1 MDTAESEE
9 SALYVHG
16 VGWIAQYHYWAD
28 MLWEKGIPFFIR
40 DIKFAEL
47 QRLLEDV
54 SEPPRQKRQRIR
66 RLTNEVNELNR
77 KLAQRA
83 AE

>member
-16 VGWIAQYHYWAD
+16 VGWIAQYHHWAD

-40 DIKFAEL
+40 DIKF
-47 QRLLEDV
+47 
-54 SEPPRQKRQRIR
+54 
-66 RLTNEVNELNR
+66 LTKKKYSKFNFYY
-77 KLAQRA
+77 
-83 AE
+83 